1 MPLIKLVNIQEKT
14 QIYWFSI
21 LIINNNIIIVLK
33 LRTCYFR
40 LFVHIKKKEKA
51 FKFKSL
57 NLIHSSRDK
66 KQHQYIY
73 YIILK

>member
-1 MPLIKLVNIQEKT
+1 MPLMKLVNMQQKT
-14 QIYWFSI
+14 QIYWFSV

-40 LFVHIKKKEKA
+40 LFVIFYIIYNIQKRKPLN
-51 FKFKSL
+51 FKSL

-66 KQHQYIY
+66 N
-73 YIILK
+73 

>member
-14 QIYWFSI
+14 KIYWFSI

-40 LFVHIKKKEKA
+40 LFVIFV
-51 FKFKSL
+51 FKRETL
-57 NLIHSSRDK
+57 
-66 KQHQYIY
+66 
-73 YIILK
+73 